1 MHHSHPK
8 GQLMQPFFP
17 HLIDPILRNHVL
29 HRPIWPVNLSVVL
42 QFSTEFTSISCR
54 IELCFKSVFVVAINE
69 VNKKQFIVLL
79 RGKT

>member
-1 MHHSHPK
+1 MWKDACTILTQRASSWL
-8 GQLMQPFFP
+8 GF
-17 HLIDPILRNHVL
+17 LRNHVL